1 MNMLWCCVYY
11 SLGPLVNPSNV
22 GHILN
27 IVLISSIGEK
37 WQIQLWVRGEN
48 RSGSGYSPMAENK
61 VRDQLAVQISLLNPG
76 AGLVSSESER
86 QVSC

>member
-1 MNMLWCCVYY
+1 
-11 SLGPLVNPSNV
+11 
-22 GHILN
+22 
-27 IVLISSIGEK
+27 
-37 WQIQLWVRGEN
+37 
-48 RSGSGYSPMAENK
+48 MAENK